1 MTIAAIFSKFANKVN
16 SLGTAF
22 NETVFAIT
30 DGASVDINPA
40 NGTIQ
45 TWTLGASRTP
55 TATSFLSGQSVT
67 LMVAGTASTITWTT
81 MAVTWVGG
89 TAPTLPTTG
98 YGVIEL
104 WKVNSTIYGASV
116 GNVA

>member
-1 MTIAAIFSKFANKVN
+1 MTIAALFSKFANKVN
-16 SLGTAF
+16 SLGTAY

-30 DGASVDINPA
+30 DSASVDINPA

-45 TWTLGASRTP
+45 TWTLSTNRTP

-67 LMVAGTASTITWTT
+67 LMVVGTTYAITWST
-81 MAVTWVGG
+81 MAVIWVGG
-89 TAPTLPTTG
+89 TAPTLPSTG
-98 YGVIEL
+98 NTFIEL
-104 WKVNSTIYGASV
+104 WKINSTIYGASV

>member
-1 MTIAAIFSKFANKVN
+1 MTIAALFSKFANKVN
-16 SLGTAF
+16 SLGTAY

-30 DGASVDINPA
+30 DSASVDINPA

-45 TWTLGASRTP
+45 TWILGATRTP
-55 TATSFLSGQSVT
+55 TATSFVSGQSVT
-67 LMVAGTASTITWTT
+67 LMITASTNTIVWSTIG
-81 MAVTWVGG
+81 VVWVGG
-89 TAPTLPTTG
+89 NAPTLPTFGST
-98 YGVIEL
+98 VIEL

>member
-30 DGASVDINPA
+30 DGAAPDINPA

-45 TWTLGASRTP
+45 TWTLAASRTP

-67 LMVAGTASTITWTT
+67 LMVTGTTYAITWTT
-81 MAVTWVGG
+81 VAVTWVGG

-98 YGVIEL
+98 FGVIEL
-104 WKVNSTIYGASV
+104 WKVNSIVYGASI